1 LSWLLDT
8 NVISELVRPRPN
20 AGVVD
25 WMAQRSGDEP
35 RLYISA
41 LTLAEI
47 HRGALRLDRTSRLY
61 ARLQRWLT
69 SEVTVRFAEK
79 ILPFDD
85 QVARTWGRM
94 TGALPRGIAVST
106 MDSLIAATA
115 HHHGLILITRNVDDL
130 RHFVD
135 LMVENPWR

>member
-1 LSWLLDT
+1 MSWLLDT
-8 NVISELVRPRPN
+8 IVISELVRPRPN

-47 HRGALRLDRTSRLY
+47 YRGALRLDRTSRLY
-61 ARLQRWLT
+61 ARLQTWLT
-69 SEVTVRFAEK
+69 SEVAVRFAEK

-135 LMVENPWR
+135 LVVENPWR